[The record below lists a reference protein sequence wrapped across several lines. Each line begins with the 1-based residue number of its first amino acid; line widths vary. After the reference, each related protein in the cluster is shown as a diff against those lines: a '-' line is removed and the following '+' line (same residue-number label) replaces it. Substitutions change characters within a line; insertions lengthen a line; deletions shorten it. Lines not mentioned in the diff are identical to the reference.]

1 MSQLTYREVKLLAQ
15 NHVARKMEPGLNTMV
30 QFIAH
35 CTNYYTL
42 LPERS
47 LGIRENMGVFSTSLI
62 KLQSQWFGSI

>member
-42 LPERS
+42 LPEKEFRDKGKHGC
-47 LGIRENMGVFSTSLI
+47 LLYFAY
-62 KLQSQWFGSI
+62 